1 MITYDPAL
9 DYVFIAL
16 QSGMLKDHR
25 VLHRAY
31 KTGDI
36 LAYDMD
42 RGQLAQLRIPNLW
55 REFNPRAKMTSIVS
69 LSLHPRDVGSLL
81 IGYSD
86 GAAIYSFKQNKAI
99 SFFVYELDTGAPG
112 GYAGPSSASRMRAP
126 KLVDA
131 KWHPT
136 GTFILTAHEDGSLV
150 FWDPKTSKIIQART
164 VDSANVNQST
174 GTRSLSS
181 SSTLA
186 PRSPF
191 VKIAWCA
198 KQNPD
203 DTGLLIAGGMPSNSP
218 DKGPI
223 FIDLGLTPTY
233 ATSSWQILTDHF
245 GNPKNQS
252 NLIIPRNTELIDFC
266 LIPRTSPHFAGA
278 YDPLAVLG
286 ILSSGELTI
295 MSFPSGYPISPT
307 NQLHPSLSFISPFVT
322 STALAPVNRIRW
334 LGMVERRNHGPP
346 LVKGGA
352 EGKHPSMRFEDRMI
366 IQTAHADGV
375 VRLWDI
381 GHADE
386 IENDEAIQVDV
397 AGAIGRSEDV
407 LIKCMSLSG
416 NTGELAV
423 GLASGELAMFRWGHN
438 SNAGASRDIPE
449 SLGLLDISNRTEP
462 DLKTGF
468 LPLRMLVGKA
478 PVTAIQ
484 QSEIGFVAAGFQNGI
499 LVVIDLRGPAL
510 IFNHSL
516 DSTTGPTKKGTI
528 RRTSERSNQL
538 RQEYATTIEF
548 GIMTLEDESMFSY
561 DCISLSLT
569 Q

>member
-1 MITYDPAL
+1 
-9 DYVFIAL
+9 
-16 QSGMLKDHR
+16 
-25 VLHRAY
+25 
-31 KTGDI
+31 
-36 LAYDMD
+36 
-42 RGQLAQLRIPNLW
+42 
-55 REFNPRAKMTSIVS
+55 MTSIVS

-86 GAAIYSFKQNKAI
+86 GAAIYSFKQNKAT
-99 SFFVYELDTGAPG
+99 SFFVYEIGAGASG
-112 GYAGPSSASRMRAP
+112 GYAGPSSASRTRAP

-131 KWHPT
+131 KWHPF
-136 GTFILTAHEDGSLV
+136 GTFVLTAHEDGSLV
-150 FWDPKTSKIIQART
+150 FWDSKTSKIIQART
-164 VDSANVNQST
+164 VDSTNVNQSI
-174 GTRSLSS
+174 GTRSLNSI
-181 SSTLA
+181 A

-203 DTGLLIAGGMPSNSP
+203 DTGLLIAGGIPSNLP
-218 DKGPI
+218 DRGPV
-223 FIDLGLTPTY
+223 FIDLGLTPSY

-245 GNPKNQS
+245 GKPKNQS
-252 NLIIPRNTELIDFC
+252 NLTIPQNTELVDLC
-266 LIPRTSPHFAGA
+266 LIPRTSPYFAGA
-278 YDPLAVLG
+278 HDPLAVLG

-295 MSFPSGYPISPT
+295 MSFPSGHSISPT
-307 NQLHPSLSFISPFVT
+307 NQLHPSLSFISPFVI
-322 STALAPVNRIRW
+322 SAALAPVNRTRW
-334 LGMVERRNHGPP
+334 LGMVERRIHGPP

-386 IENDEAIQVDV
+386 IENDDAIQVDV
-397 AGAIGRSEDV
+397 AGAIGRAGEV
-407 LIKCMSLSG
+407 QIKCMSLSG

-423 GLASGELAMFRWGHN
+423 GLASGELVMFRWGHN
-438 SNAGASRDIPE
+438 SNADASRDIPE
-449 SLGLLDISNRTEP
+449 SLGLLDISSRTEP

-484 QSEIGFVAAGFQNGI
+484 QSEIGFVAAGFQNGS

-516 DSTTGPTKKGTI
+516 DSTTGPTKKGSI

-561 DCISLSLT
+561 FCRSY
-569 Q
+569 